1 MSEQNDQG
9 EKSHEPTQKRLDT
22 AREDGNIAQAPDLT
36 ATAAY
41 AGLFLVI
48 LAAGPALVRDV
59 GAALTAPIAHADAP
73 GEWPRIEAYA
83 KDVAWGLAPLF
94 LAPVAA
100 VLAVLAAT
108 RAVTFAPKKI
118 APDLSRISP
127 IAGAK
132 NKFGPTGLFEFA
144 KSSTK
149 LTVISIAVGL
159 WFTLRLDRIVG
170 LSAAEAPSLLVEI
183 GQTVRVLLI
192 VVLGITVPLAVLD
205 MLWQRFDHRRKLRMS
220 HQDLK
225 DEAKQAE
232 GDPHAKSQR
241 RRRAQELAGNRMLQD
256 VPDADVVIVNPIHIA
271 VALKWDRGRG
281 GAPVCVAKG
290 QGEIAERIRERAAEH
305 GVPIH
310 RDIATARSLHATVEI
325 GAEVP
330 RDTYRAVAAAIR
342 FADHVRRKAK

>member
-1 MSEQNDQG
+1 MSGDTDQA

-22 AREDGNIAQAPDLT
+22 AREDGNIAQVSDLT

-41 AGLFLVI
+41 AGLLIVI
-48 LAAGPALVRDV
+48 VAAGPAMVRDV
-59 GAALTAPIAHADAP
+59 GGALSAPLAHADAP
-73 GEWPRIEAYA
+73 GELPRIGAYA
-83 KDVAWGLAPLF
+83 GAAVRGLAPLF
-94 LAPVAA
+94 LGPVAA

-108 RAVTFAPKKI
+108 RAVTFAPKKL

-144 KSSTK
+144 KSATK
-149 LTVISIAVGL
+149 LLVIGVAIGL
-159 WFTLRLDRIVG
+159 WFALGLDRIVG
-170 LSAAEAPSLLVEI
+170 LSAAEAPNLLVEI
-183 GQTVRVLLI
+183 GRTLRLLLI
-192 VVLGITVPLAVLD
+192 VILAITVPLAILD

-256 VPDADVVIVNPIHIA
+256 VPDADVVVVNPIHIA
-271 VALKWDRGRG
+271 VALKWDRARG

-290 QGEIAERIRERAAEH
+290 QGEVAERIRERATEH

-310 RDIATARSLHATVEI
+310 RDVATARSLHATVEI

-330 RDTYRAVAAAIR
+330 RETYRAVAAAIR
-342 FADHVRRKAK
+342 FADHVRRRAT